1 MTRILLLLPTRT
13 YRTADF
19 LAAADRLDLE
29 VVVGAERRNALEAL
43 TGGRTL
49 RVQLGDPARGAATIE
64 RYAAD
69 HPLDAVVGVDDGSTL
84 VAAVAAE
91 RLGLPHNPA
100 AAVERSRDKARARQ
114 AFAAASLPTPGFATH
129 PATLAPPQLVTL
141 ATRTRYPC
149 VLKPL
154 GRSGSQGVIRAD
166 DPAAFVAAFRRVAG
180 ILGCDADGH
189 GDANDSGDA
198 RDPDEPGRAAV
209 DGHAGHSGEPGTS
222 AADQAARILV
232 EDFIPGVEV
241 ALEGLLR
248 AGTLEVLAIFDKP
261 DPLDGPFFEET
272 LYVTPSRLDAGRQR
286 EVELAAARAT
296 RALGLREGPVH
307 AEVRLNADGAWVLE
321 VAARSIGGLCART
334 LRFGAG
340 VTLEELILRHAAG
353 LDLPPHDRE
362 RSASGVLMLP
372 IRRAGRLREV
382 RGQAG
387 ARAVPGIEGLTIT
400 VPRGETLVPLPEGD
414 RYLGFLF
421 ARAATP
427 DAVERALR
435 TAWAALEVVVDPAD
449 AVPDPADAVPDVRP
463 RS

>member
-1 MTRILLLLPTRT
+1 MARILLLLPTRT

-19 LAAADRLDLE
+19 LVAADRLGLE

-43 TGGRTL
+43 TGGGTL
-49 RVQLGDPARGAATIE
+49 RVQLGDRERGAATIE
-64 RYAAD
+64 RYAAE

-84 VAAVAAE
+84 VAAAAAE
-91 RLGLPHNPA
+91 RLGLPHNPV
-100 AAVERSRDKARARQ
+100 AAVERSRDKAKARQ
-114 AFAAASLPTPGFATH
+114 AFAAAGLLTPGFAAY
-129 PATLAPPQLVTL
+129 PAKLAPSELIAL
-141 ATRTRYPC
+141 AGGTRFPC

-166 DPAAFVAAFRRVAG
+166 DPSAFVVAFRRVAA
-180 ILGCDADGH
+180 ILGCDAD
-189 GDANDSGDA
+189 
-198 RDPDEPGRAAV
+198 EPGDSDDPGTPADA
-209 DGHAGHSGEPGTS
+209 DGPGTS
-222 AADQAARILV
+222 SAAAHADDARTPADAAGTTAAFTESGTATAAQSARILV
-232 EDFIPGVEV
+232 EDFIPGIEV

-272 LYVTPSRLDAGRQR
+272 LYVTPSRLAADRQR
-286 EVELAAARAT
+286 EVESAVALAT

-362 RSASGVLMLP
+362 LSASGVLMLP

-382 RGQAG
+382 RGQAN
-387 ARAVPGIEGLTIT
+387 ARAVDGVEGLTIT
-400 VPRGETLVPLPEGD
+400 VPRGEILVPLPEGD

-435 TAWAALEVVVDPAD
+435 TAWDAIEVVVEVGA
-449 AVPDPADAVPDVRP
+449 
-463 RS
+463 

>member
-19 LAAADRLDLE
+19 LAAADRLGLE

-43 TGGRTL
+43 TGGGTL
-49 RVQLGDPARGAATIE
+49 RVQLGDPERGAATIE

-69 HPLDAVVGVDDGSTL
+69 RPLDAVVGVDDGSTL
-84 VAAVAAE
+84 VAALAAE
-91 RLGLPHNPA
+91 RLGLPHNPV

-114 AFAAASLPTPGFATH
+114 AFAAAGLPTPGFATH

-141 ATRTRYPC
+141 ATRIRYPC

-166 DPAAFVAAFRRVAG
+166 DPSAFVAAFRRVAG

-189 GDANDSGDA
+189 GDSND
-198 RDPDEPGRAAV
+198 
-209 DGHAGHSGEPGTS
+209 SGEPGTS

-382 RGQAG
+382 RGQTG
-387 ARAVPGIEGLTIT
+387 ARAVPGIDGLTIT
-400 VPRGETLVPLPEGD
+400 VPRGETMVPLPEGD

-435 TAWAALEVVVDPAD
+435 TAWAALEVVVDPAA
-449 AVPDPADAVPDVRP
+449 AVPDPADAVI
-463 RS
+463 

>member
-1 MTRILLLLPTRT
+1 MRCWSPGRVGRRIATMTRILLLLPTRT

-19 LAAADRLDLE
+19 LAAADRLGLE
-29 VVVGAERRNALEAL
+29 VVVGSERRNALEAL
-43 TGGRTL
+43 TGGRTM
-49 RVQLGDPARGAATIE
+49 RVQLDDPERGAATIE

-69 HPLDAVVGVDDGSTL
+69 HPLDAVVGVDDGSTV

-91 RLGLPHNPA
+91 RLGLPHNPV
-100 AAVERSRDKARARQ
+100 AAVERSRDKERARQ
-114 AFAAASLPTPGFATH
+114 AFAAAGLPTPAFATH
-129 PATLAPPQLVTL
+129 PATLTPLQLVAL
-141 ATRTRYPC
+141 ATTTRFPC

-166 DPAAFVAAFRRVAG
+166 DPSTFVAAFRRVAA
-180 ILGCDADGH
+180 ILGCE
-189 GDANDSGDA
+189 ANGYDD
-198 RDPDEPGRAAV
+198 
-209 DGHAGHSGEPGTS
+209 SGEPGTS
-222 AADQAARILV
+222 AAGQEERILV

-241 ALEGLLR
+241 AVEGLLR

-272 LYVTPSRLDAGRQR
+272 LYVTPSRLDADRQR
-286 EVELAAARAT
+286 EVEVAAARAT
-296 RALGLREGPVH
+296 EALGLREGPVH
-307 AEVRLNADGAWVLE
+307 AEVRLNTDGAWVLE

-340 VTLEELILRHAAG
+340 ITLEELILRHAAG
-353 LDLPPHDRE
+353 MDLPPHDRE

-372 IRRAGRLREV
+372 IRQAGHLREV
-382 RGQAG
+382 RGQAR
-387 ARAVPGIEGLTIT
+387 ARAVPGIEGLTIS

-427 DAVERALR
+427 DAVESTLR
-435 TAWAALEVVVDPAD
+435 TAWAALDVVVNPGGPVLDPVD
-449 AVPDPADAVPDVRP
+449 AVPDPTAAP
-463 RS
+463 

>member
-19 LAAADRLDLE
+19 LAAADRLGLE
-29 VVVGAERRNALEAL
+29 VVVGSERRNALEAL
-43 TGGRTL
+43 TGGGTL

-69 HPLDAVVGVDDGSTL
+69 HPLDAVIGVDDGSTL

-91 RLGLPHNPA
+91 RLGLPHNPV

-114 AFAAASLPTPGFATH
+114 AFAAAGLPTPGFATH
-129 PATLAPPQLVTL
+129 PATLAPPQLVAL
-141 ATRTRYPC
+141 AIRTRYPC

-166 DPAAFVAAFRRVAG
+166 DPSAFVAAFRRVAG
-180 ILGCDADGH
+180 ILDCDADGY
-189 GDANDSGDA
+189 GDAKD
-198 RDPDEPGRAAV
+198 
-209 DGHAGHSGEPGTS
+209 SGEPGTS
-222 AADQAARILV
+222 AAGQAARVLV

-272 LYVTPSRLDAGRQR
+272 LYVTPSRLDSDRQR
-286 EVELAAARAT
+286 EVELAAGRAT

-372 IRRAGRLREV
+372 IRQAGRLREV
-382 RGQAG
+382 RGQAD
-387 ARAVPGIEGLTIT
+387 ARAVAGVEGLTIT

-435 TAWAALEVVVDPAD
+435 TAWAALKVVVDPID
-449 AVPDPADAVPDVRP
+449 AAPGPTDAAPGPASQPPP
-463 RS
+463 R

>member
-19 LAAADRLDLE
+19 LAAAARLGLE
-29 VVVGAERRNALEAL
+29 IVVGSERRNALEAL
-43 TGGRTL
+43 TGGRTM
-49 RVQLGDPARGAATIE
+49 RVQLDDPKRGATTIE

-69 HPLDAVVGVDDGSTL
+69 HPLDAVVGVDDGSTV

-91 RLGLPHNPA
+91 RLGLPHNPV
-100 AAVERSRDKARARQ
+100 AAVERSRDKARAREV
-114 AFAAASLPTPGFATH
+114 FAAAGLPTPGFATH
-129 PATLAPPQLVTL
+129 TATL
-141 ATRTRYPC
+141 ATRQLVALATETSYPC

-166 DPAAFVAAFRRVAG
+166 DPSAFVAAFRRVAA
-180 ILGCDADGH
+180 ILGCGADGY
-189 GDANDSGDA
+189 DDSG
-198 RDPDEPGRAAV
+198 E
-209 DGHAGHSGEPGTS
+209 AGDSGEPGTS
-222 AADQAARILV
+222 AAGQEARILV

-241 ALEGLLR
+241 AVEGLLR

-272 LYVTPSRLDAGRQR
+272 LYVTPSRLDADRQR
-286 EVELAAARAT
+286 EVELVAARAT
-296 RALGLREGPVH
+296 EALGLREGPVH
-307 AEVRLNADGAWVLE
+307 AEVRLNTDGAWVLE

-340 VTLEELILRHAAG
+340 ITLEELILRHAAG
-353 LDLPPHDRE
+353 MDLPPHDRE

-372 IRRAGRLREV
+372 IRQAGRLREV
-382 RGQAG
+382 RGQAR
-387 ARAVPGIEGLTIT
+387 ARAVSGIEGLTIS

-427 DAVERALR
+427 DAVELALR
-435 TAWAALEVVVDPAD
+435 TAWTALEVIVDPRGPVLDPVD
-449 AVPDPADAVPDVRP
+449 AVPDLTITSTVDW
-463 RS
+463 

>member
-19 LAAADRLDLE
+19 LAAADRLGLE

-43 TGGRTL
+43 TGARTL
-49 RVQLGDPARGAATIE
+49 RVELGDPERGAATIE

-69 HPLDAVVGVDDGSTL
+69 HPLDAVVGVDDGSTV

-91 RLGLPHNPA
+91 RLGLPHNPV
-100 AAVERSRDKARARQ
+100 AAVERSRDKARARR
-114 AFAAASLPTPGFATH
+114 AFAAAGLPTPDFATH
-129 PATLAPPQLVTL
+129 PATLAPPQLVAL
-141 ATRTRYPC
+141 ANRTRYPC

-166 DPAAFVAAFRRVAG
+166 DPSAFVAAFRRVAR
-180 ILGCDADGH
+180 IVGCDAD
-189 GDANDSGDA
+189 A
-198 RDPDEPGRAAV
+198 RGEPD
-209 DGHAGHSGEPGTS
+209 EPGTS
-222 AADQAARILV
+222 AEGQVARILV

-272 LYVTPSRLDAGRQR
+272 LYVTPSRLDVDRQR
-286 EVELAAARAT
+286 EVEVAAARAT
-296 RALGLREGPVH
+296 RALGLREGPIH
-307 AEVRLNADGAWVLE
+307 AEVRLNAGGAWVLE

-340 VTLEELILRHAAG
+340 ITLEEIILRHAAG

-372 IRRAGRLREV
+372 IRQVGRLREV
-382 RGQAG
+382 RGQAS
-387 ARAVPGIEGLTIT
+387 ARAVPRIEGLTIT

-427 DAVERALR
+427 DAVEHALR
-435 TAWAALEVVVDPAD
+435 TAWAALEVVVDPLD
-449 AVPDPADAVPDVRP
+449 AGQDPAAAP
-463 RS
+463 RVV

>member
-1 MTRILLLLPTRT
+1 MTTILLLLPTRT

-19 LAAADRLDLE
+19 LAAADRLGLE
-29 VVVGAERRNALEAL
+29 VVVGAERRNALDAL

-69 HPLDAVVGVDDGSTL
+69 HPLDAVLGVDDGSTL

-91 RLGLPHNPA
+91 RLGLPHNPV

-114 AFAAASLPTPGFATH
+114 AFAAAGLPTPGFATH
-129 PATLAPPQLVTL
+129 PATLAPPQLVAL
-141 ATRTRYPC
+141 AIRTRYPC

-166 DPAAFVAAFRRVAG
+166 DPSAFVAAFRRVAG

-189 GDANDSGDA
+189 GHS
-198 RDPDEPGRAAV
+198 
-209 DGHAGHSGEPGTS
+209 GHSGEPGTS

-248 AGTLEVLAIFDKP
+248 AGTLEVLAIFDKL

-272 LYVTPSRLDAGRQR
+272 LYVTPSRLDADRQR
-286 EVELAAARAT
+286 EIELAAARAT

-340 VTLEELILRHAAG
+340 ITLEELILRHAAG

-382 RGQAG
+382 RGQVD
-387 ARAVPGIEGLTIT
+387 ARAVAGVEGLTIT

-449 AVPDPADAVPDVRP
+449 AVPDVRP

>member
-19 LAAADRLDLE
+19 LAAADRLGVE
-29 VVVGAERRNALEAL
+29 VVVGAERRNALDAVI
-43 TGGRTL
+43 GGRTL
-49 RVQLGDPARGAATIE
+49 RVQLDDPARGAATIE

-114 AFAAASLPTPGFATH
+114 AFAAAGLPTPGFATH

-141 ATRTRYPC
+141 ATMTRYPC

-166 DPAAFVAAFRRVAG
+166 DPAAFVAGFRRVAG

-198 RDPDEPGRAAV
+198 RDPDEPR
-209 DGHAGHSGEPGTS
+209 TS

-248 AGTLEVLAIFDKP
+248 AGTLKVLAIFDKP

-449 AVPDPADAVPDVRP
+449 AVPDPADAVPDPADAVPDVRP

>member
-19 LAAADRLDLE
+19 LAAADRLGLE

-91 RLGLPHNPA
+91 RLGLPHNPV

-114 AFAAASLPTPGFATH
+114 AFAAAGLPTPGFATH
-129 PATLAPPQLVTL
+129 PATLSPPQLVTL

-180 ILGCDADGH
+180 IVGCDTDGRGDAGDADGH
-189 GDANDSGDA
+189 SGH
-198 RDPDEPGRAAV
+198 V
-209 DGHAGHSGEPGTS
+209 GEPATS
-222 AADQAARILV
+222 VADQAALVLV

-248 AGTLEVLAIFDKP
+248 AGTLKVLAIFDKP

-340 VTLEELILRHAAG
+340 ITLEELILRHAAG

-387 ARAVPGIEGLTIT
+387 ARAVPGIDGLTIT

-435 TAWAALEVVVDPAD
+435 TAWAALDVVVDPAD
-449 AVPDPADAVPDVRP
+449 AGPDPADAVPDVRP
-463 RS
+463 TS

>member
-1 MTRILLLLPTRT
+1 MI
-13 YRTADF
+13 AMIS
-19 LAAADRLDLE
+19 
-29 VVVGAERRNALEAL
+29 G
-43 TGGRTL
+43 TL
-49 RVQLGDPARGAATIE
+49 GEPERGAATIE

-91 RLGLPHNPA
+91 RLGLPHNPV
-100 AAVERSRDKARARQ
+100 AAVERSRDKARARR
-114 AFAAASLPTPGFATH
+114 AFAAAGLPTPGFATH
-129 PATLAPPQLVTL
+129 PATLAPPELVAL

-166 DPAAFVAAFRRVAG
+166 DPSAFVTAFRRVAG

-189 GDANDSGDA
+189 
-198 RDPDEPGRAAV
+198 
-209 DGHAGHSGEPGTS
+209 SGEPGAS
-222 AADQAARILV
+222 AAGQPARVLV

-248 AGTLEVLAIFDKP
+248 AGTLKVLAIFDKP

-286 EVELAAARAT
+286 EVESAAARAT

-307 AEVRLNADGAWVLE
+307 AEVRLNVDGAWVLE

-382 RGQAG
+382 RGQAD
-387 ARAVPGIEGLTIT
+387 ARAVPGVDGLTIT
-400 VPRGETLVPLPEGD
+400 VPRGEMLVPLPEGD

-421 ARAATP
+421 ARAASP
-427 DAVERALR
+427 DAVERVLR

-449 AVPDPADAVPDVRP
+449 AVPDVRP

>member
-1 MTRILLLLPTRT
+1 M
-13 YRTADF
+13 
-19 LAAADRLDLE
+19 
-29 VVVGAERRNALEAL
+29 
-43 TGGRTL
+43 
-49 RVQLGDPARGAATIE
+49 
-64 RYAAD
+64 
-69 HPLDAVVGVDDGSTL
+69 
-84 VAAVAAE
+84 
-91 RLGLPHNPA
+91 
-100 AAVERSRDKARARQ
+100 
-114 AFAAASLPTPGFATH
+114 
-129 PATLAPPQLVTL
+129 
-141 ATRTRYPC
+141 
-149 VLKPL
+149 
-154 GRSGSQGVIRAD
+154 
-166 DPAAFVAAFRRVAG
+166 AAFRRVAS

-189 GDANDSGDA
+189 GDAKD
-198 RDPDEPGRAAV
+198 
-209 DGHAGHSGEPGTS
+209 SGEPRTS
-222 AADQAARILV
+222 AAGQAARVLV

-272 LYVTPSRLDAGRQR
+272 LYVTPSRLDADRQR
-286 EVELAAARAT
+286 EVESAAARAA

-307 AEVRLNADGAWVLE
+307 AEVRLNADGAWILE

-382 RGQAG
+382 RGQTG
-387 ARAVPGIEGLTIT
+387 ARAVPGIDGLTIT
-400 VPRGETLVPLPEGD
+400 VPRGETMVPLPEGD

-435 TAWAALEVVVDPAD
+435 TAWAAMEVVVDPTD
-449 AVPDPADAVPDVRP
+449 AAPGPTDAAPGPASQPPP
-463 RS
+463 R

>member
-1 MTRILLLLPTRT
+1 MTLILLLLPTRT

-19 LAAADRLDLE
+19 LAAADRLGLE

-91 RLGLPHNPA
+91 RLGLPHNPV

-114 AFAAASLPTPGFATH
+114 AFAAAGLPTPGFATH
-129 PATLAPPQLVTL
+129 PATLAPPQLVAL
-141 ATRTRYPC
+141 AIRTRYPC

-180 ILGCDADGH
+180 ILGCDADGY
-189 GDANDSGDA
+189 GDAID
-198 RDPDEPGRAAV
+198 
-209 DGHAGHSGEPGTS
+209 SGEPRTS
-222 AADQAARILV
+222 AAGQAARILV

-272 LYVTPSRLDAGRQR
+272 LYVTPSRLDAHQQR
-286 EVELAAARAT
+286 EVESAAARAT
-296 RALGLREGPVH
+296 RALGLLEGPVH
-307 AEVRLNADGAWVLE
+307 AEIRLNADGAWVLE

-340 VTLEELILRHAAG
+340 ITLEELILRHAAG

-382 RGQAG
+382 RGQVD
-387 ARAVPGIEGLTIT
+387 ARAVAGVEGLTIT

-421 ARAATP
+421 ARAASP
-427 DAVERALR
+427 DEVERALR
-435 TAWAALEVVVDPAD
+435 TAWAALEVVVDPTD
-449 AVPDPADAVPDVRP
+449 AAPDPASQPPP
-463 RS
+463 R